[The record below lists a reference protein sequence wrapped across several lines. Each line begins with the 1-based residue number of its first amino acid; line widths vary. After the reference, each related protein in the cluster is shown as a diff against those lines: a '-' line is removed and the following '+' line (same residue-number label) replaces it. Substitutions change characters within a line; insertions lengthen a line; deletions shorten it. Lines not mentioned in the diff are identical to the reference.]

1 MPKPDASR
9 QQEVS
14 RKRKLE
20 LQPEDRSDEDLEEAM
35 PRAPAQQGKKGTQR
49 QTKHETAARAKPDL
63 AVEEHGHSRDEQD
76 DLPATYNNMP
86 LKKKPSH
93 KPQQKQASAQL
104 EDDASDSSQPA
115 TSGPAQQHRDHI
127 DAEKKTKQAG
137 KGSALDYTADSE
149 SEPDDYIPTQHRAA
163 AAKAASKAAG
173 KKAAAVKAEPK
184 GKAKQPK
191 QQKVH

>member
-14 RKRKLE
+14 CKRKVK
-20 LQPEDRSDEDLEEAM
+20 LQPEDGSEEDLEEAM
-35 PRAPAQQGKKGTQR
+35 PRAPARQGKKGMQR

-63 AVEEHGHSRDEQD
+63 ADEEHEHSTNEHD

-93 KPQQKQASAQL
+93 KPQQKLSSAQSG
-104 EDDASDSSQPA
+104 DDASESSQP
-115 TSGPAQQHRDHI
+115 TSSGPPHQHRHHSD
-127 DAEKKTKQAG
+127 DEKKSKQAG
-137 KGSALDYTADSE
+137 KGSALDYTADTE
-149 SEPDDYIPTQHRAA
+149 SEPDDYTPTQHRAA
-163 AAKAASKAAG
+163 AAKAACKAAG